1 MPSSERA
8 TTLDADQRSTLIGVA
23 RQSIESG
30 LHHGRPLTVDPAA
43 YHPDLG
49 ARRASFV
56 TLHRHGELRG
66 CIGHLE
72 AVQSLVADVAENA
85 YAAAF
90 RDPRFSP
97 LDAAEWPQVE
107 VSLSVLSTPEPIRF
121 SDEADLIRQLRPG
134 EDGLILQE
142 GSKRGTFLPSVWES
156 LNDPVE
162 FLVQLKRKAGLT
174 AGYWSNRVEV
184 ARYHTESFSE
194 PAAS

>member
-8 TTLDADQRSTLIGVA
+8 TTLDADQRSTLIGIA

-43 YHPDLG
+43 YHPDLR

-72 AVQSLVADVAENA
+72 AVQALVADVAENA
-85 YAAAF
+85 HAAAF

-184 ARYHTESFSE
+184 ARYHTESFGE